1 MALTLCDRF
10 VDSGWITKDSFF
22 AFIQYFIRLTG
33 AGVDGK
39 VVALMVDNH
48 TSRFSEEMWI
58 YAAENGVLLFALP
71 SNSTGKMQP
80 VDVGPGKEFRAAL
93 NRIHDDESVNFKA
106 DPLGRD
112 NIVGRVLHRAWD
124 AGFTRRAILV
134 GWKNS
139 GFFPLNRH
147 AVKLEELV
155 PQPEAAVAATE
166 TLPVPA
172 DLQQILVLPSKDDI
186 AAFHAALAKKRRGRK
201 PKLKPRCRVL
211 TAVGEQKMAAEI
223 REKARQKAIGQEKA
237 AEEKEKKK
245 REREEKKKAKD
256 ADKEEK
262 KRRREEKKRDNEAKR
277 NEKEEKKRKRA
288 EKKKKTEEKKMRLAA
303 GRGRK
308 KKEREAK
315 REEKE
320 NPEAAVAAESDS
332 RQRRADRSRRWHT
345 VDCDSDNEHEARKGQ
360 RKGNAD
366 SSENEMDSGSESEW
380 SGGEYR
386 EENSD
391 SDDEGGAET
400 EPGRDGNKYSK
411 MGIVDAENKDST
423 PPKRGRKRAAET
435 SSEQPAKRGRN
446 NGYRK
451 LVYDDLKKGLRFTMF

>member
-1 MALTLCDRF
+1 M
-10 VDSGWITKDSFF
+10 
-22 AFIQYFIRLTG
+22 TG

-106 DPLGRD
+106 DPLARD

-166 TLPVPA
+166 TLPVPT

-211 TAVGEQKMAAEI
+211 TAVGEQKIAAEI
-223 REKARQKAIGQEKA
+223 REKARQKAIDQEKA

-256 ADKEEK
+256 AEKEEK

-277 NEKEEKKRKRA
+277 NEKEEKKRERA
-288 EKKKKTEEKKMRLAA
+288 EKKKIAQENKKMRLGA
-303 GRGRK
+303 GRGRR

-315 REEKE
+315 REEKV
-320 NPEAAVAAESDS
+320 NAEAAVAAESDS
-332 RQRRADRSRRWHT
+332 RRRRADRSRRWHT
-345 VDCDSDNEHEARKGQ
+345 VDSDSDTEHEAGNGKGQ
-360 RKGNAD
+360 RRGNAD
-366 SSENEMDSGSESEW
+366 TSENEMDSGSESEW
-380 SGGEYR
+380 SDGEDR
-386 EENSD
+386 EVNSD
-391 SDDEGGAET
+391 SDIDRDSEDEGGDEA
-400 EPGRDGNKYSK
+400 EPGRDGNKDSK
-411 MGIVDAENKDST
+411 IGIDDAENKGST
-423 PPKRGRKRAAET
+423 PPKRGRKRVADT
-435 SSEQPAKRGRN
+435 SSEQTAKRCRSD
-446 NGYRK
+446 GYRN
-451 LVYDDLKKGLRFTMF
+451 LVYEDLKKGLRFSRCFELTCFDSIQAAS